1 MPELPDHCPVQVP
14 ELHREPV
21 LDATNRTIYTSRCRA
36 IAMREE
42 TVLPG
47 DTYDTRASSSARRR
61 AVRRWT
67 GMLRRS
73 ISRLGVSM
81 ALLSISTHHHGQS
94 EP

>member
-1 MPELPDHCPVQVP
+1 MRPDHCPVQVP

-47 DTYDTRASSSARRR
+47 DTYDTIKKCR
-61 AVRRWT
+61 
-67 GMLRRS
+67 G
-73 ISRLGVSM
+73 
-81 ALLSISTHHHGQS
+81 
-94 EP
+94 